1 MNKYIRK
8 VHVYTI
14 LLLLTITF
22 FSYES
27 SNEKHKLSE
36 KALNFSNL
44 LPKPEVNITKSS
56 TESNIN
62 HVSLKLP
69 QNKNRFDTKELVK
82 IVKSSAA
89 EIGELFKNEKPTNP
103 IKASRALVAEELK
116 VFQKFYN
123 VEKKLKLTI
132 TSDGK
137 ITSIYPN
144 IESEVFSS
152 NDLAQKNNFIDHMV
166 NNFPALFGFD
176 ESSKLIF
183 DDEKCFGQTCRIKV
197 SKEYNGI
204 TSWDH
209 NLIFTS
215 INSRLVS
222 IQGKFTKPSIDL
234 NNHQQLTNDQ
244 INEIAAAYFSVPI
257 SSISFRSG
265 VSSGIGSSSSHD
277 YMGYKVALNVAG
289 KGPFEVRINS
299 RTKKVVESFSL
310 KMSYQIN
317 STGLDL
323 DDNLV
328 QFRSYFANDSFYLID
343 DRFPEGNKTN
353 IYDAGGDYFWPPE
366 SIANSSD
373 QFTGWNKASV
383 TAVNFTSAIMDYFR
397 VNHDYNA
404 LENSKDLNVIV
415 NAELDQGD
423 VNNAYWISDLQ
434 LMAFGMGDGNQ
445 YRNFVYALDVFAHEV
460 THGIISSTSN
470 LVYEYQ
476 PGALN
481 ESFADFFGTQVDN
494 SNWDLG
500 ESVRFD
506 GTPSRSMATPS
517 LYDDPAHMS
526 EYKYLSASND
536 HGGVHTNS
544 GIPNRALYLLSE
556 GLTSEGLGSSIG
568 REKAGRLAWETMI
581 GLSNRSSFDDAA
593 NLMIG
598 ISEYIYG
605 ENSPEAD
612 ATILAWKSVGL
623 PAENTSISTS
633 VNDNYVTATHNTLV
647 YLNPYFSVSET
658 NTFDNVYNLYAQILP
673 NDSPNYSAQTDY
685 GPLNSTFITPSRPT
699 IVNLSNGEF
708 FMMYEGID
716 NEVYVWDSEYG
727 TEEIIDLGFTISDIT
742 VSTDGNVV
750 AFVANDEPVIFTLN
764 LQTNEVNYKEIK
776 GPDFSLI
783 DRTTNTVE
791 YIDTVRFDPTS
802 RKLIFDYLTCP
813 FTSSS
818 CAGDGMGGYWSI
830 GIYDLMDGQVFYPF
844 PQQDDTVNIGF
855 PTFSNLN
862 DQIIAFDMIVEDP
875 DNLGQ
880 YVSLIMSYDLS
891 IDEFIGLIGMPD
903 VTDSKFGYYGMPS
916 FSANDSGV
924 FYSGMYNFNESYLT
938 YASFNDYSLAAE
950 DISNITIVNPYLGY
964 FSYATPLT
972 TIERKPSLSL
982 EAASLDFGNVINNSV
997 AKQVFCAT
1005 NSDLFPITVEKINS
1019 QTESF
1024 SWKGSGRTL
1033 SSGESLCAE
1042 LDLKAESLPIGD
1054 LDTTISLMH
1063 DGLNSPNAVNIKA
1076 NIISSTDY
1084 DNDGYENSID
1094 SFPNDPGEWLD
1105 TDLDGVG
1112 NNADDDDDD
1121 DGVQDSLDLFPLDV
1135 MEWADFD
1142 LDGVGDNTDNDD
1154 DNDGVADSVD
1164 AFPLDG
1170 SKWTID
1176 LPDYSNGDEISWD
1189 FDGNGTADALTD
1201 GLMMLRF
1208 AFGLTGVNV
1217 TNDAIADNS
1226 DMSSEEVLS
1235 TLNNAK
1241 DSLLTDIDGNGVV
1254 DALTDGLM
1262 LLRALFGLSGDNVI
1276 TGAIG
1281 NEATRVS
1288 ASDVATYIS
1297 DNMPN

>member
-1 MNKYIRK
+1 MFLFFASNKNKQKINERVLSYNSLIPQIDAK
-8 VHVYTI
+8 DKK
-14 LLLLTITF
+14 ITN
-22 FSYES
+22 S
-27 SNEKHKLSE
+27 SGVNH
-36 KALNFSNL
+36 LNFK
-44 LPKPEVNITKSS
+44 LPKSKDRVDAE
-56 TESNIN
+56 
-62 HVSLKLP
+62 
-69 QNKNRFDTKELVK
+69 ELVYL
-82 IVKSSAA
+82 VKSSAA
-89 EIGELFKNEKPTNP
+89 EMEKLFKRDKPRDQFEVAR
-103 IKASRALVAEELK
+103 KLVSEDLE
-116 VFQKFYN
+116 VFQSFYEI
-123 VEKKLKLTI
+123 EKKPKI
-132 TSDGK
+132 TLSPNGK
-137 ITSIYPN
+137 ITSIFPN

-152 NDLAQKNNFIDHMV
+152 NDQSKKNKFIADMV
-166 NNFPALFGFD
+166 NNFPALFGYD
-176 ESSKLIF
+176 EASKLIF
-183 DDEKCFGQTCRIKV
+183 EDEKCFDQTCRIKV

-204 TSWDH
+204 PSWDH

-222 IQGKFTKPSIDL
+222 IQGKLTKPNIHL
-234 NNHQQLTNDQ
+234 NNHQLLTDDQ
-244 INEIAAAYFSVPI
+244 IMEIAAKYFSVPI
-257 SSISFRSG
+257 SSMSFRSD
-265 VSSGIGSSSSHD
+265 VSSGIGSSYSHD

-289 KGPFEVRINS
+289 KGPYEIRINS

-310 KMSYQIN
+310 KMSYYTN

-323 DDNLV
+323 DDNLA
-328 QFRSYFANDSFYLID
+328 QFRSYFANNSFYLMD

-373 QFTGWNKASV
+373 QFMGWDKASV
-383 TAVNFTSAIMDYFR
+383 TAINFTSALMNYFR

-506 GTPSRSMATPS
+506 GTPFRSMATPS

-526 EYKYLSASND
+526 EYKYLSASID

-556 GLTSEGLGSSIG
+556 GLTNEGLGSSIG

-581 GLSNRSSFDDAA
+581 GLNNRSSFDDAA
-593 NLMIG
+593 NLMIEV
-598 ISEYIYG
+598 SEYIYG

-612 ATILAWKSVGL
+612 ATILAWNSVGL

-633 VNDNYVTATHNTLV
+633 VNDNYATASHNTLI
-647 YLNPYFSVSET
+647 YLNPYYSVSQT

-685 GPLNSTFITPSRPT
+685 GPLNSTFVLPSRPT
-699 IVNLSNGEF
+699 VVNLSNGHY

-727 TEEIIDLGFTISDIT
+727 IEEIIDLGFTISDIT
-742 VSTDGNVV
+742 ISTDGNLV
-750 AFVANDEPVIFTLN
+750 AFVADDQPVIFTLN

-830 GIYDLMDGQVFYPF
+830 GIYDLMDDQVFYPF

-862 DQIIAFDMIVEDP
+862 DQIVAFDMIIEDP
-875 DNLGQ
+875 DNFGQ
-880 YVSLIMSYDLS
+880 YVSFIMSYDLS
-891 IDEFIGLIGMPD
+891 IDDFIGLIGLPD
-903 VTDSKFGYYGMPS
+903 LTDSKFGYYGMPS

-924 FYSGMYNFNESYLT
+924 FYSATHNFNESYLT
-938 YASFNDYSLAAE
+938 YASFTDYSLASE
-950 DISNITIVNPYLGY
+950 DINNITIVNPYLGY

-972 TIERKPSLSL
+972 VIERKPSLSL
-982 EAASLDFGNVINNSV
+982 EANLFDFGNVINNSI
-997 AKQVFCAT
+997 AKQVLCAT
-1005 NSDLFPITVEKINS
+1005 NSDLFPITVEKIYS

-1024 SWKGSGRTL
+1024 TWKGSGRTL
-1033 SSGESLCAE
+1033 SSGDSLCAE
-1042 LDLKAESLPIGD
+1042 LDLNPESLPIGN
-1054 LDTTISLMH
+1054 LDTTISLKH
-1063 DGLNSPNAVNIKA
+1063 DGLNSPNAVNVKA
-1076 NIISSTDY
+1076 NIISSIDY

-1094 SFPNDPGEWLD
+1094 SFPNDPSEWLD

-1112 NNADDDDDD
+1112 NNADDDDDN
-1121 DGVQDSLDLFPLDV
+1121 DGVQDSSDLFPLDA
-1135 MEWADFD
+1135 MEWVDFD
-1142 LDGVGDNTDNDD
+1142 LDGVGDNSDNDD
-1154 DNDGVADSVD
+1154 DNDGVDDSVD
-1164 AFPLDG
+1164 AFPYDE
-1170 SKWTID
+1170 SKWSID
-1176 LPDYSNGDEISWD
+1176 VPDDSSSASLTWD
-1189 FDGNGTADALTD
+1189 FDQNGVADALTD

-1208 AFGLTGVNV
+1208 SFGLTGTNV
-1217 TNDAIADNS
+1217 TNDAMADNS
-1226 DMSSEEVLS
+1226 DMSSQEVIS
-1235 TLNNAK
+1235 ALNSAK
-1241 DSLLTDIDGNGVV
+1241 ETLLTDIDGNGTV

-1262 LLRALFGLSGDNVI
+1262 LLRFLFGLTGDNI
-1276 TGAIG
+1276 IANAIG
-1281 NEATRVS
+1281 NEAARNS
-1288 ASDVATYIS
+1288 ATDVAAYIS
-1297 DNMPN
+1297 DHMPN